1 MMSKNKK
8 IMRYTVVFLLSL
20 FASQAVAQQEWTMRQ
35 CMQYAV
41 AHNHQVKSAELELD
55 SYLATKKEAIG
66 RFLPAVDASIGI
78 QYNFGRAI
86 DPETNGY
93 TNVSTFYNGY
103 SLQASLP
110 VFDGFNRVHALRAAK
125 AGVLMGHQAVRQQ
138 KDQTALSVLQAFVD
152 VAYYKGLVQMAT
164 EKLEETTLLLKQ
176 TRLMEEVGRKSP
188 ADVALVE
195 SQQAE
200 ANYELTRQQNLYT
213 SALLELKKEMAF
225 PLSEEL
231 RVKSEEYIKEESS
244 ANALQ
249 LPDSSLLTP
258 NSSLFTL
265 HSSLS
270 PLHPTLQIAR
280 YQVQKT
286 KSVWNQARAA
296 LYPSLSFGAGLN
308 TTYYKMLHST
318 STTGFSKQ
326 FNNNMGEYIA
336 ATLRIP
342 LFNRMQTL
350 TSIRK
355 AKNEYMMARENLEL
369 KQLELE
375 KLCREAWNDWQGY
388 LKQTQ
393 QMEKKVA
400 ADSLAY
406 RLTLRQFEEGL
417 STAIDLHTTSAT
429 LMNSKAML
437 LQCQLMAIVKETLTR
452 YYQGENIWE

>member
-1 MMSKNKK
+1 
-8 IMRYTVVFLLSL
+8 MRYTVFFLLSL
-20 FASQAVAQQEWTMRQ
+20 FVSQAVAQQEWTMRQ

-41 AHNHQVKSAELELD
+41 AHNHQVKNAELELD

-66 RFLPAVDASIGI
+66 RFLPAIDANIGI

-164 EKLEETTLLLKQ
+164 EKQEETTLLLKQ

-231 RVKSEEYIKEESS
+231 SVKSEEYIKEENVT
-244 ANALQ
+244 NALQ

-308 TTYYKMLHST
+308 TTYYKMLHAT

-326 FNNNMGEYIA
+326 LNNNMGEYIT

-342 LFNRMQTL
+342 LFNRLQTL

-355 AKNEYMMARENLEL
+355 AKNEYLMARENLEL

>member
-1 MMSKNKK
+1 
-8 IMRYTVVFLLSL
+8 MRYTVVFLLSL

>member
-1 MMSKNKK
+1 MSKNKK
-8 IMRYTVVFLLSL
+8 IMKYTVVFLLSL

-41 AHNHQVKSAELELD
+41 AHNHQVKNAELELD

-66 RFLPAVDASIGI
+66 RFLPAVDANIGI

-152 VAYYKGLVQMAT
+152 VAYYKGLVQMTT

-231 RVKSEEYIKEESS
+231 SVKSEEYIKEENVT
-244 ANALQ
+244 NALQ
-249 LPDSSLLTP
+249 LPDSSLFTP

-308 TTYYKMLHST
+308 TTYYKMLHAT
-318 STTGFSKQ
+318 STTGFNKQ

-355 AKNEYMMARENLEL
+355 AKNEYLMARENLEL

-406 RLTLRQFEEGL
+406 QLTLRQFEEGL

>member
-1 MMSKNKK
+1 MK
-8 IMRYTVVFLLSL
+8 YTVFFLLSL

-66 RFLPAVDASIGI
+66 RFLPAIDANIGI

-231 RVKSEEYIKEESS
+231 SVKSEEYIKEENVT
-244 ANALQ
+244 NALQ

-265 HSSLS
+265 YSSLS

-308 TTYYKMLHST
+308 TTYYKMLHAT
-318 STTGFSKQ
+318 STTGFNKQ
-326 FNNNMGEYIA
+326 LNNNMGEYIT

-342 LFNRMQTL
+342 LFNHLQTL

-355 AKNEYMMARENLEL
+355 AKNEYLMARENLEL

>member
-1 MMSKNKK
+1 
-8 IMRYTVVFLLSL
+8 MRYTVFFLLSL

-41 AHNHQVKSAELELD
+41 THNHQVKNAELELD

-164 EKLEETTLLLKQ
+164 EKLEETSLLLKQ

-308 TTYYKMLHST
+308 TTYYKMLHAT

-355 AKNEYMMARENLEL
+355 AKNEYLMARENLEL

>member
-1 MMSKNKK
+1 MK
-8 IMRYTVVFLLSL
+8 YTVVFLLSL
-20 FASQAVAQQEWTMRQ
+20 FASHALAQQEWTMRQ

-41 AHNHQVKSAELELD
+41 AHNHQVKNAELELD

-66 RFLPAVDASIGI
+66 RFLPAIDASIGI

-231 RVKSEEYIKEESS
+231 SVKSEEYIKEE
-244 ANALQ
+244 NATNTLQ

-308 TTYYKMLHST
+308 TTYYKMLHAT
-318 STTGFSKQ
+318 STTGFNKQ
-326 FNNNMGEYIA
+326 LNNNMGEYIT

-355 AKNEYMMARENLEL
+355 AKNEYLMARENLEL

>member
-1 MMSKNKK
+1 MK
-8 IMRYTVVFLLSL
+8 YTVFFLLSL

-41 AHNHQVKSAELELD
+41 THNHQVKSAELELD

-66 RFLPAVDASIGI
+66 RFLPAIDANIGI

-213 SALLELKKEMAF
+213 SALLELKMAF

-231 RVKSEEYIKEESS
+231 SVKSEEYIKEENVT
-244 ANALQ
+244 NALQ

-258 NSSLFTL
+258 NSSP
-265 HSSLS
+265 S

-308 TTYYKMLHST
+308 TTYYKMLHAT
-318 STTGFSKQ
+318 STTGFNKQ
-326 FNNNMGEYIA
+326 LNNNMGEYIT

-342 LFNRMQTL
+342 LFNHLQTL

-355 AKNEYMMARENLEL
+355 AKNEYLMARENLEL

>member
-8 IMRYTVVFLLSL
+8 IMRYTVFFLLSL

-41 AHNHQVKSAELELD
+41 THNHQVKNAELELD

-164 EKLEETTLLLKQ
+164 EKLEETSLLLKQ

-308 TTYYKMLHST
+308 TTYYKMLHAT

-355 AKNEYMMARENLEL
+355 AKNEYLMARENLEL

>member
-1 MMSKNKK
+1 MK
-8 IMRYTVVFLLSL
+8 YTVVFLLSL

-66 RFLPAVDASIGI
+66 RFLPAVDANIGI

-152 VAYYKGLVQMAT
+152 VAYYKGLVQMTT

-231 RVKSEEYIKEESS
+231 SVKSEEYIKEENVT
-244 ANALQ
+244 NALQ
-249 LPDSSLLTP
+249 LPDSSLFTP

-308 TTYYKMLHST
+308 TTYYKMLHAT
-318 STTGFSKQ
+318 STTGFNKQ

-355 AKNEYMMARENLEL
+355 AKNEYLMARENLEL

>member
-8 IMRYTVVFLLSL
+8 IMRYTVFFLLSL

-41 AHNHQVKSAELELD
+41 AHNHQVKNAELELD

-66 RFLPAVDASIGI
+66 RFLPAIDANIGI

-125 AGVLMGHQAVRQQ
+125 AGVLMGHQVVRQQ

-231 RVKSEEYIKEESS
+231 SVKSEEYIKEE
-244 ANALQ
+244 NVTNVLQ

-258 NSSLFTL
+258 N
-265 HSSLS
+265 SSLS

-308 TTYYKMLHST
+308 TTYYKMLHAT

-326 FNNNMGEYIA
+326 LNNNMGEYIT

-342 LFNRMQTL
+342 LFNRLQTL

-355 AKNEYMMARENLEL
+355 AKNEYLMARENLEL

>member
-1 MMSKNKK
+1 MSKNKK
-8 IMRYTVVFLLSL
+8 IMKYTVVFLLSL

-66 RFLPAVDASIGI
+66 RFLPAVDANIGI

-152 VAYYKGLVQMAT
+152 VAYYKGLVQMTT

-231 RVKSEEYIKEESS
+231 SVKSEEYIKEENVT
-244 ANALQ
+244 NALQ
-249 LPDSSLLTP
+249 LPDSSLFTP

-308 TTYYKMLHST
+308 TTYYKMLHAT
-318 STTGFSKQ
+318 STTGFNKQ

-355 AKNEYMMARENLEL
+355 AKNEYLMARENLEL